1 MYGIVHSEH
10 PGAYRAEKRGLL
22 GCSFVTDPSTRDY
35 LGFRD
40 LDAARTWVYLRTRAT
55 ADGTRRWRVVSDRNT

>member
-10 PGAYRAEKRGLL
+10 PGAYRAAKCGLL

-40 LDAARTWVYLRTRAT
+40 LDAART
-55 ADGTRRWRVVSDRNT
+55 